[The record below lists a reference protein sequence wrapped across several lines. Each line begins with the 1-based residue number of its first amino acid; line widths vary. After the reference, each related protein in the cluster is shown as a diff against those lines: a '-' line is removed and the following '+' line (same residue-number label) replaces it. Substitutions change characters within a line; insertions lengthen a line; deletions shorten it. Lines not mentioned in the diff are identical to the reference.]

1 MLRDSRL
8 ATVVGAA
15 ALAAY
20 FNALFG
26 SFQFDDYN
34 VIVHNPAVHSAA
46 AWFESMPGIRALLK
60 LSYTLNWIAGPAPFG
75 FHLFNVAVHA
85 ANAALVYFL
94 FCALRDR
101 LPASAARWAPFLGA
115 LLFALHPVHTEAVA
129 YVSGRSVSLM
139 ALFYLGG
146 VLAYLRADASPAPG
160 KLRAISA
167 ALFAA
172 ALLTRETAV
181 TLPLA
186 LLLCD
191 ATDPHRRPFRDILQ
205 HQSLH
210 WLILI
215 AATLVMV
222 ASPTYRHLLE
232 VSLSTRTVAENLL
245 SQINAIWYLGGQLLM
260 PWRLNV
266 DPDLAVAASWT
277 PSLALQAALLAGAVA
292 AGFAN
297 LRRRSWLAFALL
309 WFFIHLLP
317 TNSVL
322 PRLDLAND
330 RQLYL
335 ASVGVFLVAA
345 IALQRLLE
353 RAQRRWVVN
362 ALVGIM
368 LLGLGYAT
376 AQRNETY
383 RSEVSFW
390 EDAATKSPHKARVFN
405 NLGFVYQQAGRL
417 DAAEQAYLRALE
429 LDPKHPRAYWNLE
442 NLRATSPQPSP
453 PARASVTR

>member
-1 MLRDSRL
+1 MLSDSRP
-8 ATVVGAA
+8 AIIVGAA
-15 ALAAY
+15 AFAAY

-26 SFQFDDYN
+26 GFQFDDYN
-34 VIVHNPAVHSAA
+34 VIVHNPAVHSVA
-46 AWFESMPGIRALLK
+46 AWFESMPGIRPLLK
-60 LSYTLNWIAGPAPFG
+60 LSYTLNWITGPAPFG

-101 LPASAARWAPFLGA
+101 LPASGVRWAPFLGA
-115 LLFALHPVHTEAVA
+115 LLFALHPVHTEAVT

-167 ALFAA
+167 ALFVA

-191 ATDPHRRPFRDILQ
+191 AADPHRRPFRDMLRR
-205 HQSLH
+205 QSVH
-210 WLILI
+210 WLVLI
-215 AATLVMV
+215 GAMLIMV
-222 ASPTYRHLLE
+222 ASPTYLHLFE

-245 SQINAIWYLGGQLLM
+245 SQIHAIWYLGGQLLM

-266 DPDLAVAASWT
+266 DPDLVVAASWT
-277 PSLALQAALLAGAVA
+277 PSLALRAALLAGAVA
-292 AGFAN
+292 TGFAN
-297 LRRRSWLAFALL
+297 LRRRPWLAMALL

-335 ASVGVFLVAA
+335 ASAGFFLAAA
-345 IALQRLLE
+345 IALQRLLD

-376 AQRNETY
+376 VQRNETY

-390 EDAATKSPHKARVFN
+390 DDAAKKSPHKARVFN
-405 NLGFVYQQAGRL
+405 NLGFAYQQAGRL
-417 DAAEQAYLRALE
+417 DEAEQAYLRALE

-442 NLRATSPQPSP
+442 NLRSLGKN
-453 PARASVTR
+453 

>member
-1 MLRDSRL
+1 MLPDSRL
-8 ATVVGAA
+8 AIIVCAA
-15 ALAAY
+15 ALAAD

-46 AWFESMPGIRALLK
+46 AWFESMPGIRPLLK
-60 LSYTLNWIAGPAPFG
+60 LSYTLNWIANPSPFG
-75 FHLFNVAVHA
+75 FHLVNVAAHA

-101 LPASAARWAPFLGA
+101 LPASGARWAPFLGA
-115 LLFALHPVHTEAVA
+115 LLFALHPLHTEAVT
-129 YVSGRSVSLM
+129 YVCGRSVSLM

-160 KLRAISA
+160 KLRVISA

-172 ALLTRETAV
+172 ALLTKETAV

-191 ATDPHRRPFRDILQ
+191 AVDPHSRRLGDMLRR
-205 HQSLH
+205 QSAH
-210 WLILI
+210 WLVLI
-215 AATLVMV
+215 GAMVVMI
-222 ASPTYRHLLE
+222 ASPTYRHLFE
-232 VSLSTRTVAENLL
+232 VSLSTRTLAENLL
-245 SQINAIWYLGGQLLM
+245 SQIDAIWYLGAQLLM
-260 PWRLNV
+260 PWRMNV

-277 PSLALQAALLAGAVA
+277 PSLSLRAALLAIAVA

-297 LRRRSWLAFALL
+297 LRRRPWLAIALL

-335 ASVGVFLVAA
+335 ASIGVFLLAA
-345 IALQRLLE
+345 VALQRLLE
-353 RAQRRWVVN
+353 RAPHRSMVN
-362 ALVGIM
+362 ALAGIM
-368 LLGLGYAT
+368 LLGLGYVT
-376 AQRNETY
+376 VQRNETY
-383 RSEVSFW
+383 RSEVTFW
-390 EDAATKSPHKARVFN
+390 EDAAAKSPGKARVFN
-405 NLGFVYQQAGRL
+405 NLGFVYQQAGRREE
-417 DAAEQAYLRALE
+417 AEQAYLRALE

-442 NLRATSPQPSP
+442 NLRE
-453 PARASVTR
+453 RR